1 MAIGDSEPRKP
12 EHRNE
17 LESSEVEVDVRLMQG
32 TPKKT
37 SEVKFD
43 LLRAT
48 AEAEKVAGT
57 ARAT

>member
-12 EHRNE
+12 ERRHE
-17 LESSEVEVDVRLMQG
+17 LQISEVEVNVRLTQG

-37 SEVKFD
+37 SEAKFD

-48 AEAEKVAGT
+48 AEA
-57 ARAT
+57 

>member
-12 EHRNE
+12 EHSHE
-17 LESSEVEVDVRLMQG
+17 LESSEVEVDVRLTQG

-37 SEVKFD
+37 SEAKFD

-48 AEAEKVAGT
+48 AEA
-57 ARAT
+57 